1 MRTRLALLFI
11 TLTGLV
17 ASVSAATYASAYS
30 GFTALGPNGVMVD
43 IGFPIEFIYFY
54 NYISL
59 GFIFLLA
66 TSASQ
71 KNSSFFALLIPL
83 FAAMFAWWGWLVV
96 PTGSQLWGIV
106 ICMGVLAVALYMKTT
121 QQEKFGI
128 AGPGSPFLNIVFWM
142 IVIQASIGFIN
153 ASGLFSLNVAATPD
167 TFQNVALLGNVP
179 TIVSVGGWFSQITAP
194 LYLLG
199 TYAISAL
206 LMLWNVLISIVWF
219 KALVISIA
227 PFLSEFPLVDHLLT
241 LLSGAIDFIII
252 VAIWIWLTKPVA
264 GESV

>member
-17 ASVSAATYASAYS
+17 TSVSAATYASAYS

-71 KNSSFFALLIPL
+71 KNSAFFALLIPL

-142 IVIQASIGFIN
+142 VVIQASIGFIN
-153 ASGLFSLNVAATPD
+153 ASGLFSLNAAATPD
-167 TFQNVALLGNVP
+167 TFQNIALME
-179 TIVSVGGWFSQITAP
+179 TIPQIAAAGGWWATITAD

-199 TYAISAL
+199 MAAFSAL
-206 LMLWNVLISIVWF
+206 TMLWGVLVAIVNF
-219 KALVISIA
+219 KALVLSIA
-227 PFLSEFPLVDHLLT
+227 PFMSTVPLVDQFLT
-241 LLSGAIDFIII
+241 VITIGIDFIII
-252 VAIWIWLTKPVA
+252 IAVWRWLYKPVT